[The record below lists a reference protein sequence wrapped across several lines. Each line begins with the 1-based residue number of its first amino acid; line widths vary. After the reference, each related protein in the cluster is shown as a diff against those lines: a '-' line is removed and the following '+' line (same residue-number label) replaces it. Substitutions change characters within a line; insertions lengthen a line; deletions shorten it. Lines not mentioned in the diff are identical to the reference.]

1 MNKNYALLILI
12 VLIVNSCCQVANI
25 SGVYSYSGME
35 DLKIQ
40 KNNFEIVIDERV
52 INTIIDLSEDDSIA
66 SFGKIERID
75 VNFIKLTSDIS
86 YYWSPHNSMV
96 FSELYDETLTDS
108 LQIKFIFP
116 FSGNF
121 EIDAVLN
128 NTPLPTIMNSKV
140 LTVPLSSLNYAPSL
154 RSFYFEIYNK
164 NIRSN
169 TFWGDSFNITY
180 FSATPLYEFKNQ
192 DTNVL
197 IVEIPDLTNS
207 YFARYFINEEYA
219 KVEKDK
225 IIWRGR
231 VYERIK

>member
-231 VYERIK
+231 VYEKIK